1 MEFHVKH
8 GVIVTGG
15 KHPWAPDDAALQEV
29 DGKLFFAVRKRDR
42 GFASLLG
49 LNMSR
54 RTPWEGVSFLFYIVN
69 LRDKEV
75 DRLIANAHIAD
86 ADPMAEEGQLPALK
100 RPRSDLMQGVAHTID
115 IVIPPMGEL
124 ASRSMRVRS
133 DKKRGNGLVFEL
145 IAENLAYFSRAVHMS
160 WPHAERKRAAR
171 MGAFHESAPNVL
183 KKEIKFGSLML
194 YCRWTDTE
202 GVMHNH
208 SKRVPSVGDSVD
220 NDIAMVLAKQVQEF
234 YDQNNVEFDEGDAG
248 DAEAEPELEAAVN
261 VAGECDEF

>member
-1 MEFHVKH
+1 MEFHIKH

-29 DGKLFFAVRKRDR
+29 DGKLFFTVRKKDR

-54 RTPWEGVSFLFYIVN
+54 RSPWEGVSFLFYIVN

-100 RPRSDLMQGVAHTID
+100 RPRSELMQGVAHTID

-124 ASRSMRVRS
+124 DSRSMRVRS
-133 DKKRGNGLVFEL
+133 DKKRGSGLVFEL
-145 IAENLAYFSRAVHMS
+145 IPANIAYFSRAVHMS
-160 WPHAERKRAAR
+160 WPHAQRKKAER
-171 MGAFHESAPNVL
+171 MGAFHESTPNVL
-183 KKEIKFGSLML
+183 KKELKPGSLQV
-194 YCRWTDTE
+194 YCRWADAE
-202 GVMHNH
+202 GVTHTH
-208 SKRVPSVGDSVD
+208 TKRVPAFDASVD
-220 NDIAMVLAKQVQEF
+220 NDIAMIVAKRVQEF

-248 DAEAEPELEAAVN
+248 DAEAEPEVEAAVD
-261 VAGECDEF
+261 VAGDCDEF